1 MSSLN
6 THCSLQGWGSG
17 QMGLEG
23 GMNNMAMG
31 TSQSGMMGM
40 MGGMAG
46 GGGGVGGMV
55 RQAAGSAPSP

>member
-1 MSSLN
+1 
-6 THCSLQGWGSG
+6 
-17 QMGLEG
+17 MGLGG

-31 TSQSGMMGM
+31 APQSGMMGM